1 MSKKI
6 TDKYEAATGSNFSE
20 ALILEHL
27 PLVKRIA
34 VHLRA
39 RVPRFMEFDE
49 LIQAGMMGLIKAARS
64 YDASKGVAFEGFA
77 TIRIKGAMLDEVRR
91 MSYLPRSA
99 VAINRSHDESASE
112 LSSRLGRLPS
122 SSELAEFMGK
132 ESDDMERERGEAQRF
147 ETTSIENMPEVI
159 QNIAE
164 DESQRPD
171 MLMEQSQM
179 HEALENAIAALP
191 ERDQLIVSLY
201 YVDEL
206 NLREIGET
214 IGVSEARVSQLLS
227 AIAKTLR
234 KSLQFKLKIFGRY

>member
-1 MSKKI
+1 
-6 TDKYEAATGSNFSE
+6 
-20 ALILEHL
+20 
-27 PLVKRIA
+27 
-34 VHLRA
+34 
-39 RVPRFMEFDE
+39 
-49 LIQAGMMGLIKAARS
+49 
-64 YDASKGVAFEGFA
+64 
-77 TIRIKGAMLDEVRR
+77 
-91 MSYLPRSA
+91 
-99 VAINRSHDESASE
+99 
-112 LSSRLGRLPS
+112 
-122 SSELAEFMGK
+122 
-132 ESDDMERERGEAQRF
+132 MERERGEAQRF